1 VDLAI
6 YGSPTAGIAGVSGS
20 TYSID
25 SCSDF
30 FLSDNGYPEELR
42 GSAEKSI
49 SAWAYLGAKGGDGDG
64 VAPIASFGG
73 GSCVVGSSFAVNY
86 STEAASG
93 DAPNLA
99 TCGADLRPATS
110 AWDLDTWYHI
120 VGTYNGSQ
128 LELYINGVSV
138 GTVAQ
143 TLDTNTEF
151 DHVGIGIDTVWSGTF
166 HWLCDGRVDE
176 VKLYDYALSPSD
188 VSALHSL

>member
-1 VDLAI
+1 
-6 YGSPTAGIAGVSGS
+6 
-20 TYSID
+20 
-25 SCSDF
+25 
-30 FLSDNGYPEELR
+30 
-42 GSAEKSI
+42 
-49 SAWAYLGAKGGDGDG
+49 LG
-64 VAPIASFGG
+64 
-73 GSCVVGSSFAVNY
+73 
-86 STEAASG
+86 
-93 DAPNLA
+93 
-99 TCGADLRPATS
+99 TCGADLRPAAS

-151 DHVGIGIDTVWSGTF
+151 DHVGIGIDTWWSGTF
-166 HWLCDGRVDE
+166 HYLCDGRVDE